1 MGLFDFFKKKNGHMY
16 AVRCDEKDFL
26 IWKWRPVGQ
35 EANTTSD
42 ENAIC
47 TGSSLNVRPG
57 QAAVFLYQQSEGEYD
72 IIKGPYNGTIT
83 SQNMPVLSSIT
94 GVSSN
99 GTPFQA
105 EVYYFNLAKNME
117 IPFTIP
123 YFRVVPAEP
132 EFKAYDVEVAIKGSL
147 VFEVPAEKEYLK
159 YLFEAWGG
167 NDTSL
172 AELEQKLKSLLTQ
185 EVKQII
191 ANAPKEKGIFVM
203 HFNSLIGE
211 LGQYILARLQDK
223 IASRFGVLATD
234 VTISDIRFDED
245 LSGYQN
251 LKRVTETQSHLFNL
265 EKEKTALLEMQI
277 QRENMQTAADV
288 RNKNAARIAEM
299 QRNRPNDIAA
309 RLKSGLPIPQKKNQ

>member
-1 MGLFDFFKKKNGHMY
+1 MGLFDLFKKKNGHMY

-26 IWKWRPVGQ
+26 IWKWRPVGK

-57 QAAVFLYQQSEGEYD
+57 QAAVFLYQQNEGEYD
-72 IIKGPYNGTIT
+72 IIKGPYKGTIT

-94 GVSSN
+94 DVSSN

-147 VFEVPAEKEYLK
+147 VFEVPTEKEYLK

-191 ANAPKEKGIFVM
+191 TNAPKEKGIFVM

-251 LKRVTETQSHLFNL
+251 LKRVTETQAHLFNL

-299 QRNRPNDIAA
+299 QRNRPNDLAA
-309 RLKSGLPIPQKKNQ
+309 RLHSGMPIPQKKNQ

>member
-1 MGLFDFFKKKNGHMY
+1 MGLFDLFKKKNGHMY

-35 EANTTSD
+35 EVNTTSD

-94 GVSSN
+94 DVSSN

-123 YFRVVPAEP
+123 YFRIVPAEP

-147 VFEVPAEKEYLK
+147 AFEVSSEKEYIK

-167 NDTSL
+167 NDTTL

-185 EVKQII
+185 EIKQIV
-191 ANAPKEKGIFVM
+191 ANAPKEKGIFVL
-203 HFNSLIGE
+203 HSNSLIGE

-234 VTISDIRFDED
+234 VTISDIRYDEE
-245 LSGYQN
+245 SEGFQN
-251 LKRVTETQSHLFNL
+251 LRRVTEQQAHAINL
-265 EKEKTALLEMQI
+265 EKEKQALLEVQVQFEAKQQEAEI
-277 QRENMQTAADV
+277 RK
-288 RNKNAARIAEM
+288 KNAARMAELQFNHQKDM
-299 QRNRPNDIAA
+299 AA
-309 RLKSGLPIPQKKNQ
+309 RMRGSSPMPPHKD